1 MCRCTPGAEG
11 HWWRSHPVEASIVR
25 KVEAH
30 YIQVELAGQHTR
42 GYTAVDRRAQMRRE
56 PNVNLVLEIDME
68 RFWELMQAA
77 VQ

>member
-1 MCRCTPGAEG
+1 
-11 HWWRSHPVEASIVR
+11 VR

-30 YIQVELAGQHTR
+30 YIQVDLAGQHTR
-42 GYTAVDRRAQMRRE
+42 GYTAVDRRAQMGRE
-56 PNVNLVLEIDME
+56 PNVNLVLEIDMK